1 MRALAASGAQATQVV
16 APYGWHPA
24 DQYALLSSTYPSW
37 RVYDPWPALTPW
49 GTPDGIDTTFWYNS
63 DPLTMEFG
71 QQSLFDVALDYGMST
86 AALGGPQYMLSDVST
101 RGVQT
106 AQVGLV
112 FDSATWLA
120 AAQHLIMNM
129 AGNSNGFVLFT
140 ELDPPFGPAGFAGAA
155 PDAPGGAYA
164 QAMQADDELLGLL
177 QNWLAG
183 QGLLANTVIMVTAS
197 EAQVNETAFD
207 NYY

>member
-1 MRALAASGAQATQVV
+1 
-16 APYGWHPA
+16 
-24 DQYALLSSTYPSW
+24 
-37 RVYDPWPALTPW
+37 
-49 GTPDGIDTTFWYNS
+49 
-63 DPLTMEFG
+63 
-71 QQSLFDVALDYGMST
+71 MST
-86 AALGGPQYMLSDVST
+86 AAVGGRKYMLSDVST

-112 FDSATWLA
+112 FESATWVA
-120 AAQHLIMNM
+120 AAENLIMNM

-183 QGLLANTVIMVTAS
+183 QRLLANTVIMATPS
-197 EAQVNETAFD
+197 EPQGNETSCD
-207 NYY
+207 NSYLMA